1 MKRARLEGGRMKTLS
16 SFARSGLNGPGG
28 ARKAFRSRRWFWS
41 VGAAVLAAAVAVSV
55 AQSTT
60 TAKSA
65 ATPIVTYT
73 FADVNT
79 QGPQY
84 KNIAETARV
93 YGSWVNAHGGINGHR
108 MVVKNCDTRGTPTAA
123 TACAR
128 KAVADHAVAV
138 IGSFTFTGDA
148 IVPVL
153 KAGNTAYF
161 GMCCPISP
169 LEFAASSTNTFS
181 TGNQPL
187 YAVGLVSRAVQDGC
201 KKMVGVIIQGA
212 EIFEPFMSNAA
223 KNLGKTIT
231 YVSLPATAQ
240 DYSPQVAQ
248 ATSGGTDCLLM
259 VVSET
264 PYIAWMGPYVQSGSK
279 ARMYGPQGN
288 LDQKVIA
295 AAPQSATNGAVIAA
309 MFTSLSLPAWKDYRT
324 ALTQYKAAKSEYY
337 DTFGG
342 QGTWAGYLAFTQIV
356 KKMKGPINNR
366 TFLAAASKAKVNLPG
381 ILPAID
387 FTKPWGKIGG
397 PKGLY
402 RLFNRSVV
410 FNTVKN
416 GKIVPLTTKF
426 EDVGNLAK

>member
-1 MKRARLEGGRMKTLS
+1 MGDHGS
-16 SFARSGLNGPGG
+16 GG
-28 ARKAFRSRRWFWS
+28 ALPRRRWFWS
-41 VGAAVLAAAVAVSV
+41 VVVAVFAAALAV
-55 AQSTT
+55 T
-60 TAKSA
+60 TAASA
-65 ATPIVTYT
+65 PTAPKLTGSPIVTYT

-93 YGSWVNAHGGINGHR
+93 YGSWINAHGGINGHPLR
-108 MVVKNCDTRGTPTAA
+108 VKNCDARGTPTAA

-153 KAGNTAYF
+153 KAGKTAYF

-169 LEFAASSTNTFS
+169 TEFSSSNSFP

-223 KNLGKTIT
+223 KHLGKTIT

-295 AAPQSATNGAVIAA
+295 AAPVSATNGAVIAA
-309 MFTSLSLPAWKDYRT
+309 MFTSLTLPAWANYRA
-324 ALTQYKAAKSEYY
+324 ALKQYKAATSEYY

-356 KKMKGPINNR
+356 KRMKGAINNK
-366 TFLAAASKAKVNLPG
+366 TFLAAAGKAKVNLPG
-381 ILPAID
+381 ILPPID
-387 FTKPWGKIGG
+387 FTKPWGSIGG

-410 FNTVKN
+410 FNQVKN

>member
-1 MKRARLEGGRMKTLS
+1 L
-16 SFARSGLNGPGG
+16 
-28 ARKAFRSRRWFWS
+28 FWS
-41 VGAAVLAAAVAVSV
+41 IVVAVLAAAAVAVTA
-55 AQSTT
+55 AQSSP
-60 TAKSA
+60 SA
-65 ATPIVTYT
+65 SASKLAGSPIVTYT

-84 KNIAETARV
+84 KNIAESARV
-93 YGSWVNAHGGINGHR
+93 YGSWINAHGGINGHPLK
-108 MVVKNCDTRGTPTAA
+108 VKFCDARGTPTGA

-153 KAGNTAYF
+153 QAAKTAYF
-161 GMCCPISP
+161 GLCCAISP
-169 LEFAASSTNTFS
+169 TEFSSPVSFP
-181 TGNQPL
+181 TGNQPM
-187 YAVGLVSRAVQDGC
+187 YAVGLVARAVQDGC

-212 EIFEPFMSNAA
+212 EIFEPYMTNAA
-223 KNLGKTIT
+223 KKLGKTIS

-248 ATSGGTDCLLM
+248 STGGGTDCLLM

-264 PYIAWMGPYVQSGSK
+264 PYIAWMGPFAQSGSK

-295 AAPQSATNGAVIAA
+295 ANPAAAEGGVIAA
-309 MFTSLSLPAWKDYRT
+309 MFSSLALPAWANYRA
-324 ALTQYKAAKSEYY
+324 ALKTYKAATTEYY

-342 QGTWAGYLAFTQIV
+342 QGTWAGYLEFAQIV
-356 KKMKGPINNR
+356 KGMKGPINNK
-366 TFLAAASKAKVNLPG
+366 TFLAAASKATIDLPG
-381 ILPAID
+381 IVPKMDLS
-387 FTKPWGKIGG
+387 KPWGKTGG
-397 PKGLY
+397 PEGLY
-402 RLFNRSVV
+402 RLFNRSVIYNV
-410 FNTVKN
+410 VKN

-426 EDVGNLAK
+426 EDVGDLAK

>member
-1 MKRARLEGGRMKTLS
+1 MKSLA
-16 SFARSGLNGPGG
+16 SFARSGLGMPDRGPG
-28 ARKAFRSRRWFWS
+28 KAFRSRRWFWS
-41 VGAAVLAAAVAVSV
+41 LVGVVAIAAVAVGV

-60 TAKSA
+60 TKASKKLA
-65 ATPIVTYT
+65 GTPIVTYT

-93 YGSWVNAHGGINGHR
+93 YGSWINAHGGINGHPLR
-108 MVVKNCDTRGTPTAA
+108 VKNCDARGTPTAA

-169 LEFAASSTNTFS
+169 LEFAATSTNTFS

-187 YAVGLVSRAVQDGC
+187 YAVGLVSRAVHDGC

-264 PYIAWMGPYVQSGSK
+264 PYIAWMGPYVQSGAK
-279 ARMYGPQGN
+279 TRMYGPQGN

-295 AAPQSATNGAVIAA
+295 AAPQSATNGSVIAA

-324 ALTQYKAAKSEYY
+324 ALTRYRAAKSEYY

-342 QGTWAGYLAFTQIV
+342 QGTWAGYLAFTQIA
-356 KKMKGPINNR
+356 KAMKGPINNR
-366 TFLAAASKAKVNLPG
+366 TFLAAARKAKVNLPG
-381 ILPAID
+381 ILPPID

-410 FNTVKN
+410 YNQVQN
-416 GKIVPLTTKF
+416 GKIIPLTVKF

>member
-1 MKRARLEGGRMKTLS
+1 LVVTIATEIGVLVASTATSSASRAQ
-16 SFARSGLNGPGG
+16 A
-28 ARKAFRSRRWFWS
+28 
-41 VGAAVLAAAVAVSV
+41 LAG
-55 AQSTT
+55 
-60 TAKSA
+60 
-65 ATPIVTYT
+65 TPIITYT

-84 KNIAETARV
+84 KNIMESARV
-93 YGSWVNAHGGINGHR
+93 YGSWINAHGGINGHPLT
-108 MVVKNCDTRGTPTAA
+108 VKLCDMHGTPTAA

-138 IGSFTFTGDA
+138 IGSFSFTGDA
-148 IVPVL
+148 VVPTL
-153 KAGNTAYF
+153 QAAKTAYF
-161 GMCCPISP
+161 GLCCALSP
-169 LEFAASSTNTFS
+169 TEFHSPVSFP

-187 YAVGLVSRAVQDGC
+187 YAVGLVSRAVKDGC

-212 EIFEPFMSNAA
+212 EIFEPFMTNAA

-248 ATSGGTDCLLM
+248 ATGGGTDCLLM
-259 VVSET
+259 IVSET
-264 PYIAWMGPYVQSGSK
+264 PYISWMGPYVQSGSH

-288 LDQKVIA
+288 LDEKVIA
-295 AAPQSATNGAVIAA
+295 AAPKSATEGSVISA
-309 MFTSLSLPAWKDYRT
+309 MFTSLTAPAWADYRA
-324 ALTQYKAAKSEYY
+324 ALKKYKADTKEYY

-342 QGTWAGYLAFTQIV
+342 QGTWAAYLEFAQIV
-356 KKMKGPINNR
+356 KGMKGAINNK
-366 TFLAAASKAKVNLPG
+366 TFLAAASKAKINLPG
-381 ILPAID
+381 IVPKMDLS
-387 FTKPWGKIGG
+387 KPWGKVGG
-397 PKGLY
+397 PAGLY

-416 GKIVPLTTKF
+416 GKIVPLTTTF

>member
-1 MKRARLEGGRMKTLS
+1 MAVHRRGGS
-16 SFARSGLNGPGG
+16 AWSH
-28 ARKAFRSRRWFWS
+28 RWLWVIS
-41 VGAAVLAAAVAVSV
+41 IAAGIGVLVA
-55 AQSTT
+55 
-60 TAKSA
+60 SA
-65 ATPIVTYT
+65 APSSASHARRLAGSPIVTYT

-84 KNIAETARV
+84 KNIAESARV
-93 YGSWVNAHGGINGHR
+93 YGSWINAHGGINGHPLK
-108 MVVKNCDTRGTPTAA
+108 VKFCDARGTPTAA

-148 IVPVL
+148 IVPTL
-153 KAGNTAYF
+153 QAAKTAYF
-161 GMCCPISP
+161 GLCCALSP
-169 LEFAASSTNTFS
+169 TEFHSPVSFP

-201 KKMVGVIIQGA
+201 KKMVGVNIQGA
-212 EIFEPFMSNAA
+212 EIFEPFMTNAA
-223 KNLGKTIT
+223 KHLGKTIT

-248 ATSGGTDCLLM
+248 ATGGGTDCLLM

-264 PYIAWMGPYVQSGSK
+264 PYISWMGPYVQSGSK

-288 LDQKVIA
+288 LDEKVIA
-295 AAPQSATNGAVIAA
+295 AAPKSATEGSVISA
-309 MFTSLSLPAWKDYRT
+309 MFTSLTAPAWANYRA
-324 ALTQYKAAKSEYY
+324 ALKTYKADKKEYY

-342 QGTWAGYLAFTQIV
+342 QGTWAAYLEFAQIV
-356 KKMKGPINNR
+356 KGMKGPINNK
-366 TFLAAASKAKVNLPG
+366 TFLAAASKAKIHLPG
-381 ILPAID
+381 IVPDMDLS
-387 FTKPWGKIGG
+387 KPWGKTGG
-397 PKGLY
+397 PAGLY

>member
-1 MKRARLEGGRMKTLS
+1 MKTLS
-16 SFARSGLNGPGG
+16 SFARRGLNGPDHGSD
-28 ARKAFRSRRWFWS
+28 RAFPSRRWFWS
-41 VGAAVLAAAVAVSV
+41 VVVVVLAAGVAVGV
-55 AQSTT
+55 AQSTP
-60 TAKSA
+60 TAPKLTGS
-65 ATPIVTYT
+65 PIVTYT

-93 YGSWVNAHGGINGHR
+93 YGSWINAHGGINGHPLR
-108 MVVKNCDTRGTPTAA
+108 VKNCDARGTPTAA

-153 KAGNTAYF
+153 QAGRTAYF
-161 GMCCPISP
+161 GLCCALSP
-169 LEFAASSTNTFS
+169 TEFHSPVSFP
-181 TGNQPL
+181 TGNQPM

-223 KNLGKTIT
+223 KHLGKTIS

-248 ATSGGTDCLLM
+248 ATAGGTDCLLM

-264 PYIAWMGPYVQSGSK
+264 PFIAWMGPYVQSGSK

-288 LDQKVIA
+288 LDEKVIA
-295 AAPQSATNGAVIAA
+295 AAPASATEGAVIAA
-309 MFTSLSLPAWKDYRT
+309 MFTSLTLPAWADYRA
-324 ALTQYKAAKSEYY
+324 ALKQYKAATSEYY

-342 QGTWAGYLAFTQIV
+342 QGTWAAYLEFAQIV
-356 KKMKGPINNR
+356 KGMKGPINNR
-366 TFLAAASKAKVNLPG
+366 TFLAAASKAKINLPG
-381 ILPAID
+381 IVPRMDLS
-387 FTKPWGKIGG
+387 KPWGKVGG
-397 PKGLY
+397 PAGLY

-416 GKIVPLTTKF
+416 KKIVPLTTKF

>member
-1 MKRARLEGGRMKTLS
+1 MAVHRPRGRLRGRRL
-16 SFARSGLNGPGG
+16 LWG
-28 ARKAFRSRRWFWS
+28 ATMVAAIGALAGS
-41 VGAAVLAAAVAVSV
+41 VGLWSASAARTQAAAGSPLVV
-55 AQSTT
+55 
-60 TAKSA
+60 
-65 ATPIVTYT
+65 YT
-73 FADVNT
+73 FTDVDT

-93 YGSWVNAHGGINGHR
+93 YGSWINAHGGVAKHPLK
-108 MVVKNCDTRGTPTAA
+108 VKFCDAHGTPTAA

-153 KAGNTAYF
+153 QKARIAYF
-161 GMCCPISP
+161 GLCCALSP
-169 LEFAASSTNTFS
+169 TEFHSPVSFP
-181 TGNQPL
+181 TGDQPL
-187 YAVGLVSRAVQDGC
+187 YAVGLVSRAVQDKC

-212 EIFEPFMSNAA
+212 EIFEPFMTAAA
-223 KNLGKTIT
+223 KHLGTTIS

-264 PYIAWMGPYVQSGSK
+264 PYIGWMGPFSQLGHYV
-279 ARMYGPQGN
+279 RMYGPQGN
-288 LDQKVIA
+288 LDEKVIA
-295 AAPQSATNGAVIAA
+295 AAKPSVTEGDVISA
-309 MFTSLSLPAWKDYRT
+309 MFTALSLPAWKDYRT
-324 ALTQYKAAKSEYY
+324 ALKQYHAATSEFY

-342 QGTWAGYLAFTQIV
+342 QGTWAAYLEFAQIV
-356 KKMKGPINNR
+356 GKMKGAINNK
-366 TFLAAASKAKVNLPG
+366 TFLAAASKAKINLPG
-381 ILPAID
+381 IVPKMDLS
-387 FTKPWGKIGG
+387 KPWGKVGG
-397 PKGLY
+397 PAGLY
-402 RLFNRSVV
+402 RLFNRSVI
-410 FNTVKN
+410 FNQVKS

>member
-1 MKRARLEGGRMKTLS
+1 MKTSS
-16 SFARSGLNGPGG
+16 SFGRSGRNVPDQGSG
-28 ARKAFRSRRWFWS
+28 KAFQPRRWLWS
-41 VGAAVLAAAVAVSV
+41 VVAAALAAAVVVSV
-55 AQSTT
+55 AQSTP
-60 TAKSA
+60 A
-65 ATPIVTYT
+65 APKQTGSPIVVYT

-93 YGSWVNAHGGINGHR
+93 YGSWINAHGGINGR
-108 MVVKNCDTRGTPTAA
+108 PLRVKNCDARGTPTAA

-128 KAVADHAVAV
+128 KAVADRAVAV

-169 LEFAASSTNTFS
+169 TEFSSSNSFP

-187 YAVGLVSRAVQDGC
+187 YAVGLVKRAVQDGC

-212 EIFEPFMSNAA
+212 EIFKPFMTKAA
-223 KNLGKTIT
+223 QKLGKQVS

-259 VVSET
+259 IVSET
-264 PYIAWMGPYVQSGSK
+264 PYIAWMGPFAQSGSA

-295 AAPQSATNGAVIAA
+295 AAPPSVTDGDVIAA
-309 MFTSLSLPAWKDYRT
+309 MFTSLTLPAWKDYRT
-324 ALTQYKAAKSEYY
+324 ALTRYKAAKSEFY

-342 QGTWAGYLAFTQIV
+342 QGTWAAYLAFTQIV
-356 KKMKGPINNR
+356 KRMKGPINNK
-366 TFLAAASKAKVNLPG
+366 TFLATVAKSKVNLPG
-381 ILPAID
+381 VLPPID
-387 FTKPWGKIGG
+387 FTKPWGSIGG

-410 FNTVKN
+410 FNQVKN

-426 EDVGNLAK
+426 EDVGNLVT

>member
-1 MKRARLEGGRMKTLS
+1 LVVTIATGIGVLVASTATSSASRAQ
-16 SFARSGLNGPGG
+16 A
-28 ARKAFRSRRWFWS
+28 
-41 VGAAVLAAAVAVSV
+41 LAG
-55 AQSTT
+55 
-60 TAKSA
+60 
-65 ATPIVTYT
+65 TPIITYT

-84 KNIAETARV
+84 KNIMESARV
-93 YGSWVNAHGGINGHR
+93 YGSWINAHGGINGHPLT
-108 MVVKNCDTRGTPTAA
+108 VKLCDMHGTPTAA

-138 IGSFTFTGDA
+138 IGSFSFTGDA
-148 IVPVL
+148 VVPTL
-153 KAGNTAYF
+153 QAAKTAYF
-161 GMCCPISP
+161 GLCCALSP
-169 LEFAASSTNTFS
+169 TEFHSPVSFP

-187 YAVGLVSRAVQDGC
+187 YAVGLVSRAVKDGC

-212 EIFEPFMSNAA
+212 EIFEPFMTNAA

-248 ATSGGTDCLLM
+248 ATGGGTDCLLM
-259 VVSET
+259 IVSET
-264 PYIAWMGPYVQSGSK
+264 PYISWMGPYVQSGSH

-288 LDQKVIA
+288 LDEKVIA
-295 AAPQSATNGAVIAA
+295 AAPKSATEGSVISA
-309 MFTSLSLPAWKDYRT
+309 MFTSLTAPAWADYRA
-324 ALTQYKAAKSEYY
+324 ALKKYKADTKEYY

-342 QGTWAGYLAFTQIV
+342 QGTWAAYLEFAQIV
-356 KKMKGPINNR
+356 KGMKGAINNK
-366 TFLAAASKAKVNLPG
+366 TFLAAASKAKINLPG
-381 ILPAID
+381 IVPKMDLS
-387 FTKPWGKIGG
+387 KPWGKVGG
-397 PKGLY
+397 PAGLY

-416 GKIVPLTTKF
+416 GKIVPLTTTF

>member
-1 MKRARLEGGRMKTLS
+1 MAVHGSR
-16 SFARSGLNGPGG
+16 G
-28 ARKAFRSRRWFWS
+28 ALPRRRWFWS
-41 VGAAVLAAAVAVSV
+41 IVVAVLAAAAVAVTA
-55 AQSTT
+55 AQSTP
-60 TAKSA
+60 TASKLTGS
-65 ATPIVTYT
+65 PIVTYT

-93 YGSWVNAHGGINGHR
+93 YGSWINAHGGINGHPL
-108 MVVKNCDTRGTPTAA
+108 KAKFCDARGTPTAA

-153 KAGNTAYF
+153 QAGKTAYF
-161 GMCCPISP
+161 GLCCALSP
-169 LEFAASSTNTFS
+169 TEFHSPVSFP
-181 TGNQPL
+181 TGNQPM

-223 KNLGKTIT
+223 KHLGKTIT

-248 ATSGGTDCLLM
+248 ATGGGTDCLLM

-264 PYIAWMGPYVQSGSK
+264 PYIAWMGPYVQSGSH

-295 AAPQSATNGAVIAA
+295 AAPVSATNGAVIAA
-309 MFTSLSLPAWKDYRT
+309 MFTSLSLPAWADYRT
-324 ALTQYKAAKSEYY
+324 ALKKYHADTSQYY

-342 QGTWAGYLAFTQIV
+342 QGTWAAYLAFTQIV
-356 KKMKGPINNR
+356 KSMKGPISNV
-366 TFLAAASKAKVNLPG
+366 TFLAAAGKAKVNLPG
-381 ILPAID
+381 VLPPID
-387 FTKPWGKIGG
+387 FAKPWGSI
-397 PKGLY
+397 
-402 RLFNRSVV
+402 
-410 FNTVKN
+410 
-416 GKIVPLTTKF
+416 
-426 EDVGNLAK
+426 

>member
-1 MKRARLEGGRMKTLS
+1 MAVHGSRGGLPR
-16 SFARSGLNGPGG
+16 
-28 ARKAFRSRRWFWS
+28 RRWFWS
-41 VGAAVLAAAVAVSV
+41 IVVLAAAAVAATA
-55 AQSTT
+55 AQSSP
-60 TAKSA
+60 TASA
-65 ATPIVTYT
+65 SKLAGSPMVTYT

-84 KNIAETARV
+84 KNIAESARV
-93 YGSWVNAHGGINGHR
+93 YGRWINAHGGINGHPLR
-108 MVVKNCDTRGTPTAA
+108 VKNCDTRGTPTAA

-153 KAGNTAYF
+153 KAGKTAYF

-264 PYIAWMGPYVQSGSK
+264 PYIAWMGPYVQSGSH

-295 AAPQSATNGAVIAA
+295 AAPASATNGAVIAA
-309 MFTSLSLPAWKDYRT
+309 MFTSLTLPAWKDYRT
-324 ALTQYKAAKSEYY
+324 ALTQYKAAKSEFY

-356 KKMKGPINNR
+356 KGMKGPINNK
-366 TFLAAASKAKVNLPG
+366 TFLAAAGKAKVNLPG
-381 ILPAID
+381 ILPPID
-387 FTKPWGKIGG
+387 FTKPWGSI
-397 PKGLY
+397 
-402 RLFNRSVV
+402 
-410 FNTVKN
+410 
-416 GKIVPLTTKF
+416 
-426 EDVGNLAK
+426 

>member
-1 MKRARLEGGRMKTLS
+1 MGNH
-16 SFARSGLNGPGG
+16 RSGG
-28 ARKAFRSRRWFWS
+28 ALPRRRWFWS
-41 VGAAVLAAAVAVSV
+41 VVVVALAAGLTV
-55 AQSTT
+55 
-60 TAKSA
+60 TAAASA
-65 ATPIVTYT
+65 PTAPKLTGAPIVTYT

-93 YGSWVNAHGGINGHR
+93 YGSWINAHGGINGHPLR
-108 MVVKNCDTRGTPTAA
+108 VKNCDARGTPTAA

-153 KAGNTAYF
+153 KAGKTAYF

-169 LEFAASSTNTFS
+169 TEFSSTNSFP

-187 YAVGLVSRAVQDGC
+187 YAVGLVSRAVKDGC

-295 AAPQSATNGAVIAA
+295 AAPVSATDGAVIAA
-309 MFTSLSLPAWKDYRT
+309 MFTSLTLPAWKDYRT
-324 ALTQYKAAKSEYY
+324 ALTQYKAVKSEYY

-356 KKMKGPINNR
+356 KAMKGPINNR

-381 ILPAID
+381 ILPPID
-387 FTKPWGKIGG
+387 FTKPWGSIGG

>member
-1 MKRARLEGGRMKTLS
+1 MPAHRFGEALP
-16 SFARSGLNGPGG
+16 RS
-28 ARKAFRSRRWFWS
+28 RWFWS
-41 VGAAVLAAAVAVSV
+41 AVVSIFVAALVVSAAQSVS
-55 AQSTT
+55 AQSTRGASKLT
-60 TAKSA
+60 GS
-65 ATPIVTYT
+65 PIVTYT

-93 YGSWVNAHGGINGHR
+93 YGSWVNAHGGINGHPLK
-108 MVVKNCDTRGTPTAA
+108 VKNCDARGTPTAA

-153 KAGNTAYF
+153 QAAKTAYF
-161 GMCCPISP
+161 GLCCALSP
-169 LEFAASSTNTFS
+169 TEFSSPVSFP
-181 TGNQPL
+181 TGDQPM
-187 YAVGLVSRAVQDGC
+187 YAVGLVARAVHDNC

-212 EIFEPFMSNAA
+212 EIFEPFMTNAA
-223 KNLGKTIT
+223 TKLGKTIS

-264 PYIAWMGPYVQSGSK
+264 PFIGWMGPFVQSGTH

-288 LDQKVIA
+288 LDEKVIA
-295 AAPQSATNGAVIAA
+295 AAPASATNGDVIAA
-309 MFTSLSLPAWKDYRT
+309 MFTSLSLPAWADYRA
-324 ALTQYKAAKSEYY
+324 ALKKYHADPTQYY

-342 QGTWAGYLAFTQIV
+342 QGTWAAYLEFAQIL
-356 KKMKGPINNR
+356 KGIKGPINNK
-366 TFLAAASKAKVNLPG
+366 TFLAAASKAKINLPG
-381 ILPAID
+381 IVPKMDLS
-387 FTKPWGKIGG
+387 KPWGKVGG

-402 RLFNRSVV
+402 RLFNRTVV
-410 FNTVKN
+410 FNQVQNK
-416 GKIVPLTTKF
+416 KIIPLTTTF
-426 EDVGNLAK
+426 QDVGNLAK